1 MSKHYQAERRVAEA
15 AASAAADIIRRYYQ
29 SGIDVETKA
38 DRTPVTV
45 ADVEAE
51 LCIRKHLQDAF
62 PDDGFFGEETG
73 YQDAGSGRLWLVDPI
88 DGTRSFVRG
97 YPFFSTQIAL
107 MDAGELVVGVS
118 SAPAFEELASA
129 AKGAGVTLNGEAC
142 HVSDI
147 GELADS
153 AISTGNL
160 RTLTQDP
167 DRWQALGEIIGEVA
181 RNRGYGDFYH
191 YHLLAAG
198 RIEAVIESD
207 VNILDIAALAV
218 IVREAGGVFTD
229 LDGGTPGLD
238 TTTVLAANALQ
249 HAHLLARLRSSS

>member
-1 MSKHYQAERRVAEA
+1 MSKHYQAERQAAETA
-15 AASAAADIIRRYYQ
+15 AAAAADIIRHYYH
-29 SGIDVETKA
+29 GNIAVETKA
-38 DRTPVTV
+38 DRTPVTI

-51 LCIRKHLQDAF
+51 QCIRKHLQEAF

-73 YQDAGSGRLWLVDPI
+73 RQDAGNGRLWLVDPI

-118 SAPAFEELASA
+118 SAPAFEEIASA
-129 AKGAGVTLNGEAC
+129 AMGAGVNINGEDC
-142 HVSDI
+142 QVSDI
-147 GELADS
+147 SNLADS

-160 RTLTQDP
+160 RSMTRDAE
-167 DRWQALGEIIGEVA
+167 RWQALGAVIGDVA

-207 VNILDIAALAV
+207 VNILDIAALTV
-218 IVREAGGVFTD
+218 IVREAGGIFTD
-229 LDGGTPGLD
+229 LEGRSPGLD
-238 TTTVLAANALQ
+238 TTTVLAANSLQ
-249 HAHLLARLRSSS
+249 HASLLERLRTGS